1 MATLGTGAWNVK
13 DLLADA
19 EVEVSE
25 WWRCAVDLV
34 MALRQDSGGTNSMKI
49 HWRSLS

>member
-13 DLLADA
+13 DSLADA
-19 EVEVSE
+19 EVLE

-49 HWRSLS
+49 LWRSSS